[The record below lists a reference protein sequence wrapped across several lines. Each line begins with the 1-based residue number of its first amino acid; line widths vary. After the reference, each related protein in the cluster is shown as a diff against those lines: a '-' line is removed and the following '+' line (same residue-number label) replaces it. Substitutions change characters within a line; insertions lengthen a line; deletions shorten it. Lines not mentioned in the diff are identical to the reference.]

1 MAIQTLTI
9 QLKWENNNSF
19 QMLSQLDSDPAM
31 EIIKMDENNHLP
43 DVWDTHVVG
52 ICTNF
57 FNNKLSLIGDEMKAD

>member
-1 MAIQTLTI
+1 
-9 QLKWENNNSF
+9 
-19 QMLSQLDSDPAM
+19 MLSQLDSDPVI

-52 ICTNF
+52 ICTNY